1 MAKLYETVVIV
12 DAMIPEEAIESE
24 FDAIEDRIVS
34 KGKLIKID
42 KWGKRK
48 LAYLIK
54 GRSHG
59 DYAVF
64 YYESEGS
71 FSTELEKGFR
81 INENILRWLTVAD
94 NPAGVPEDKPVEKE
108 KDIEKKND
116 KAAEVEKQKPEKAE
130 ENKPEETE
138 KEKEENVQA
147 VESKK

>member
-1 MAKLYETVVIV
+1 VRLAKVYETVVIV

-24 FDAIEDRIVS
+24 FDAIEDLIAT
-34 KGKLIKID
+34 KGKVLKID

-48 LAYLIK
+48 LAYEIK

-71 FSTELEKGFR
+71 FPGSLEKGFR

-94 NPAGVPEDKPVEKE
+94 NPAGIPQDEPVEKE
-108 KDIEKKND
+108 PIKEKDENSETVED
-116 KAAEVEKQKPEKAE
+116 KDGTEKAE
-130 ENKPEETE
+130 AGLP
-138 KEKEENVQA
+138 Q
-147 VESKK
+147 